1 MVRKRNDMDS
11 QRESEGEEA
20 ERALKKRLLK
30 GLRLL

>member
-11 QRESEGEEA
+11 QREEGEEA
-20 ERALKKRLLK
+20 ERALKKRMLK